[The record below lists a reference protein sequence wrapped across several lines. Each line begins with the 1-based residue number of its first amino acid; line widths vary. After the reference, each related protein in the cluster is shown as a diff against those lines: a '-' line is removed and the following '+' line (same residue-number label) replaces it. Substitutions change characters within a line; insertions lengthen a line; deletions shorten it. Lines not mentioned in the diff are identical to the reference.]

1 MKTNHKAMYL
11 VTRMFPLTG
20 QIGFSIIRIKG
31 GKIMEQIAQVDQKVE
46 KIISRLFENPSQNNP
61 VFSRE
66 FNGRIQ
72 GGLKFPKQ
80 IKTSNEGL
88 KKQNYVILTE
98 GTIFGQDDI
107 VISVECKALN
117 KRNDQFTR
125 EAFSQIGM
133 EYPYIDRDKVKPL
146 VHRHDFF
153 ELFYVYHGGCIS
165 TIENQDVS
173 FFAGDICLY
182 NRNAIHSMYVPHDQ
196 DLVFNVL
203 IRKNLIT
210 ETFHSIIQGSDLFS
224 QFFIDSLQK
233 PTTKNY
239 LAIQQIQK
247 TTIEFYLKK
256 MVICF
261 FNENNQEYL
270 KSLLICSLYEIEK
283 QYRQEMMEQSLDQ
296 ENNITIVKILQYIEQ
311 HYMDLTLETLSEQFH
326 YTPRNMIY
334 YIKKYTNKTFSALIR
349 ESKIKKA
356 CELLIKTNLT
366 PEQITEQVGYNDR
379 SYLDKLFHQQFGVSM
394 VKYKKKYNHLL

>member
-1 MKTNHKAMYL
+1 MYI
-11 VTRMFPLTG
+11 VTRFILLTWVCD
-20 QIGFSIIRIKG
+20 FFIIVVKG
-31 GKIMEQIAQVDQKVE
+31 GEIMEQIVHIDDKIEQ
-46 KIISRLFENPSQNNP
+46 IISQLFENPSQNNP
-61 VFSRE
+61 VFYRE
-66 FNGRIQ
+66 LNGRIQ
-72 GGLKFPKQ
+72 GGIKIPKQ
-80 IKTSNEGL
+80 VKNFGGQL
-88 KKQNYVILTE
+88 KEQNYVILSE
-98 GTIFGQDDI
+98 DRIFGQDNI
-107 VISVECKALN
+107 VVSVECKALN
-117 KRNDQFTR
+117 KRNDQITR
-125 EAFSQIGM
+125 EALSQVGI
-133 EYPYIDRDKVKPL
+133 EYFIIDRDKIKPL
-146 VHRHDFF
+146 VHKHDFF
-153 ELFYVYHGGCIS
+153 ELFYVYRGGCIS
-165 TIENQDVS
+165 TVENQDVS

-196 DLVFNVL
+196 DLVFNII
-203 IRKNLIT
+203 IRKNLIM
-210 ETFHSIIQGSDLFS
+210 ETFHSVIQRSDLFS

-270 KSLLICSLYEIEK
+270 KSLLICFLYEIEK

-311 HYMDLTLETLSEQFH
+311 HYMDLTLETLAEQFH

-334 YIKKYTNKTFSALIR
+334 YIKKYTNKTFSELIR

-356 CELLIKTNLT
+356 CELLTKTNLT

-394 VKYKKKYNHLL
+394 VKYKKKYNHLS

>member
-1 MKTNHKAMYL
+1 MYI
-11 VTRMFPLTG
+11 VTRFILLTWVCD
-20 QIGFSIIRIKG
+20 FFIIVVKG
-31 GKIMEQIAQVDQKVE
+31 GEIMEQIVQIDDKIEQ
-46 KIISRLFENPSQNNP
+46 IISQLFENPSQNNP
-61 VFSRE
+61 VFYRE
-66 FNGRIQ
+66 FNGQIQ

-80 IKTSNEGL
+80 VKTSNEGL
-88 KKQNYVILTE
+88 KKQNYVVLTE
-98 GTIFGQDDI
+98 GKIFGQDDI
-107 VISVECKALN
+107 VVSVECKALN

-125 EAFSQIGM
+125 EAFSKIGM

-182 NRNAIHSMYVPHDQ
+182 NRNAIHSMYVPHEQ

-203 IRKNLIT
+203 IRKNLIVK
-210 ETFHSIIQGSDLFS
+210 TFHSIIQGSDLFS

-239 LAIQQIQK
+239 LTIQQIQK

-270 KSLLICSLYEIEK
+270 KSLLIRL
-283 QYRQEMMEQSLDQ
+283 
-296 ENNITIVKILQYIEQ
+296 
-311 HYMDLTLETLSEQFH
+311 
-326 YTPRNMIY
+326 
-334 YIKKYTNKTFSALIR
+334 
-349 ESKIKKA
+349 
-356 CELLIKTNLT
+356 
-366 PEQITEQVGYNDR
+366 
-379 SYLDKLFHQQFGVSM
+379 
-394 VKYKKKYNHLL
+394 